1 MSGHANITPQSG
13 RRPRLGLG
21 RRGCQSSPLK
31 RLQKQESSVNTPK
44 NENVETPKTL
54 ALSLSARRIG
64 LSKNR
69 TELTKKKLEFAVAQE
84 FKDEEQQNVKK
95 TSKKEATKS
104 NKRKKGS
111 QEECRIMQVEDN
123 VDLDE
128 KQDLKQSELQ
138 DSPKSSKITELK
150 CDIEIWRQAF
160 IASVDDLLTM
170 VEPGLSKNDLL
181 AQLGIPLGM
190 LRYLE
195 EE

>member
-1 MSGHANITPQSG
+1 MPGDANITPQSG
-13 RRPRLGLG
+13 RRPRLGIG
-21 RRGCQSSPLK
+21 RRGCQSAPLM
-31 RLQKQESSVNTPK
+31 RLQKAESSVNTPK
-44 NENVETPKTL
+44 YENEETPKTL

-69 TELTKKKLEFAVAQE
+69 TELTKKKLEFAVTQE
-84 FKDEEQQNVKK
+84 FKDEEHHNVKK
-95 TSKKEATKS
+95 SSKKEAIKS

-111 QEECRIMQVEDN
+111 QEECNKVEDKVN
-123 VDLDE
+123 LDE
-128 KQDLKQSELQ
+128 KQDLKKSELQ

-150 CDIEIWRQAF
+150 GDIEIWRQAF

-181 AQLGIPLGM
+181 AQLGIPLSM